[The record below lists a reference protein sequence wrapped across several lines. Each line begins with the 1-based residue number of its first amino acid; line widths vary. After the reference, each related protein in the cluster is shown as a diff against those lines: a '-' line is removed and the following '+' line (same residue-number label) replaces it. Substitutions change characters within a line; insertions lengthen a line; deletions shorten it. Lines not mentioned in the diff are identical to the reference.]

1 LIYDAP
7 TNPARLIGVEYMITP
22 RLYETLDEEEK
33 KLWHSHDF
41 EVSTLTSLR
50 YLDLILSLS

>member
-41 EVSTLTSLR
+41 EVSTLASLR
-50 YLDLILSLS
+50 PFDIILYLS

>member
-1 LIYDAP
+1 
-7 TNPARLIGVEYMITP
+7 MITP

-41 EVSTLTSLR
+41 EVSTLASLR
-50 YLDLILSLS
+50 PFDIILYLS

>member
-1 LIYDAP
+1 
-7 TNPARLIGVEYMITP
+7 MITP